1 MAFLEIGASAGS
13 TVAVKTPSEFQ
24 VTILDL
30 DSEKSTRNANG
41 NLVRTRIAIKRKI
54 SVTFPPTTIAEMQT
68 ILTALHNGGAT
79 SFFCKYLDP
88 MLGITTKEFYVGDR
102 VAPLYNNVLGRW
114 DKISMEFIEL

>member
-1 MAFLEIGASAGS
+1 MAFLEIGSSAGATS
-13 TVAVKTPSEFQ
+13 PVKTPSEFQ

-41 NLVRTRIAIKRKI
+41 TLVRTRIAIKRKI

-68 ILTALHNGGAT
+68 ILNAIDNNGAT
-79 SFFCKYLDP
+79 SFYCKYLDP
-88 MLGITTKEFYVGDR
+88 KDGIQTKQFYVGDR